1 MNISQLGVDRIVDL
15 QFGSDEAAYH
25 LIIEL
30 YDRVR
35 SRHKLGHVA
44 SPPWCFSSYSS
55 VIIIIIITLLKSQ
68 WIQWSMVP
76 LLIEETTNQTESQQ
90 IKSNVGFLVRGENQS
105 TRGKN
110 LSEQSREPTNSTH
123 I

>member
-35 SRHKLGHVA
+35 SRHKLGHVLPPPPPPGV
-44 SPPWCFSSYSS
+44 SPH
-55 VIIIIIITLLKSQ
+55 I
-68 WIQWSMVP
+68 
-76 LLIEETTNQTESQQ
+76 
-90 IKSNVGFLVRGENQS
+90 LVYLCN
-105 TRGKN
+105 N
-110 LSEQSREPTNSTH
+110 NNNH
-123 I
+123 FV